1 MIMKGTVR
9 VLFVS
14 TEAGVPCTETP
25 PTAHALLMF
34 SIVSLIVVASF
45 K

>member
-1 MIMKGTVR
+1 MKGTVG

-25 PTAHALLMF
+25 AKAHALLMF
-34 SIVSLIVVASF
+34 CIASLIVVASF
-45 K
+45 R